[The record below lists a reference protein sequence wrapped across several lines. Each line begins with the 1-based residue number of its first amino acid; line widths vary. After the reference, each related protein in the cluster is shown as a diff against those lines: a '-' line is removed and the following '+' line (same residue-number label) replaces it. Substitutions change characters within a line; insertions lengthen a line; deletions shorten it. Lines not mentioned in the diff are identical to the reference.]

1 MSLTPSVPGP
11 GSESRIIFPDLD
23 AAYRKQLE
31 ALARVRRVVATA
43 ATSRKKL
50 ELRLGE
56 IEGEASE
63 RGAAASSERA
73 EVLLQLEAARA
84 EERRVTEASQRFQAK
99 ISALHNAQV
108 GVEAAYLAAEEAAR
122 ATLAEVTGS

>member
-1 MSLTPSVPGP
+1 MVPTPPVPGS
-11 GSESRIIFPDLD
+11 GSESRSMFPDLD

-31 ALARVRRVVATA
+31 TMARVRRVVATV

-56 IEGEASE
+56 IEGEAGEGE
-63 RGAAASSERA
+63 RGASSERA

-84 EERRVTEASQRFQAK
+84 EERRVAEASQRFQAK
-99 ISALHNAQV
+99 ISALHAAQV
-108 GVEAAYLAAEEAAR
+108 AVEAACLAADEAAR
-122 ATLAEVTGS
+122 TALAEVSGN